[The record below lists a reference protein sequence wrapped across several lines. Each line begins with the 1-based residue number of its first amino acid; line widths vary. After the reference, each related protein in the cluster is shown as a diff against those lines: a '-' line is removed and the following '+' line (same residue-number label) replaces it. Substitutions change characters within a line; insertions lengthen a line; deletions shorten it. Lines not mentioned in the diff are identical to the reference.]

1 MEIKLRNVSF
11 EDSLFDVTH
20 NFKKGKI
27 NCIIGSSGSGKT
39 ILSYLLIGLLFP
51 DAGEILID
59 NNLLTK
65 KNIEE
70 IRKNIGYVFQNTED
84 SFIGLTVK
92 EELEYSLK
100 NNIKRYNNKDKIIR
114 QAIEMFD
121 LDNSILDKEIN
132 TLSSGELE
140 KIAIVSSYILNPKV
154 LILDEP
160 TVNLDNKSEK
170 KLIRFLK
177 KLSKDYNKTIIVIS
191 NNIEFVYKIS
201 DDILFLNNGKKV
213 KNNNYNTLIRNNM
226 EVPKILEFINY
237 VNKKKKININDTDNI
252 NDLIK
257 EIIDYVS

>member
-1 MEIKLRNVSF
+1 MEIKLRNISF
-11 EDSLFDVTH
+11 DNSLFDINHT
-20 NFKKGKI
+20 FKKGKI
-27 NCIIGSSGSGKT
+27 NSIIGTSGAGKT
-39 ILSYLLIGLLFP
+39 ILSYLLIGLLYP
-51 DAGEILID
+51 DYGEILVND
-59 NNLLTK
+59 TLLTK
-65 KNIEE
+65 KNVEE

-84 SFIGLTVK
+84 SFIGLTVR
-92 EELEYSLK
+92 EELEHSLK
-100 NNIKRYNNKDKIIR
+100 NNIKRYNNRDKIIR

-121 LDNSILDKEIN
+121 MDNSILDKEIN

-140 KIAIVSSYILNPKV
+140 KVAIVSSYILNPKV

-213 KNNNYNTLIRNNM
+213 KNINYNTLIRNNM

-237 VNKKKKININDTDNI
+237 VNKKNKIKLNDTDNI

-257 EIIDYVS
+257 DIINYVS

>member
-11 EDSLFDVTH
+11 NNSLFDINHT
-20 NFKKGKI
+20 FKKGKI

-39 ILSYLLIGLLFP
+39 ILSYLLIGLLYP
-51 DAGEILID
+51 DTGEILID

-65 KNIEE
+65 NNINEF
-70 IRKNIGYVFQNTED
+70 RKNIGYVFQNTED
-84 SFIGLTVK
+84 SFIGLTVR
-92 EELEYSLK
+92 EELEYYLK
-100 NNIKRYNNKDKIIR
+100 NNTKRYNNKDKIIR

-132 TLSSGELE
+132 NLSSGELE

-177 KLSKDYNKTIIVIS
+177 KLSKDYNKTIIILS
-191 NNIEFVYKIS
+191 NNIEFVYKIG

-213 KNNNYNTLIRNNM
+213 KNNNYNSLIRNNM

-237 VNKKKKININDTDNI
+237 VNKKKKLNIKDTDNI

-257 EIIDYVS
+257 EIVDYVS

>member
-11 EDSLFDVTH
+11 DNSLFDINHT
-20 NFKKGKI
+20 FKKGKI

-39 ILSYLLIGLLFP
+39 ILSYLLVGLLYP
-51 DAGEILID
+51 DNGEILEND
-59 NNLLTK
+59 ELLTK
-65 KNIEE
+65 NNIDD

-100 NNIKRYNNKDKIIR
+100 NNTKRYNNKDKIIR

-121 LDNSILDKEIN
+121 LDNMILDREIN
-132 TLSSGELE
+132 SLSSGELE
-140 KIAIVSSYILNPKV
+140 KIAIVSSYVLNPKV

-170 KLIRFLK
+170 KLIRFLN
-177 KLSKDYNKTIIVIS
+177 KLSKDYNKTIIILS

-237 VNKKKKININDTDNI
+237 VKKKKKININDTDNI

-257 EIIDYVS
+257 EIVDYVS